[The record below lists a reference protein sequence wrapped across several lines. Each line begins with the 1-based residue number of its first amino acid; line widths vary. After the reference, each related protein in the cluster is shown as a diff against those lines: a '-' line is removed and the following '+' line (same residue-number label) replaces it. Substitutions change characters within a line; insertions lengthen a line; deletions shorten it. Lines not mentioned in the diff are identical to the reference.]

1 MTTEA
6 RPETLSVP
14 ERVATLE
21 ESHRHLAT
29 KEDMAELKSE
39 IKEDNAQL
47 RVETKEDLAELKA
60 EIKQDNAQLRVETKN
75 DLAEL
80 KSEIKEDNA
89 QLRLETKD
97 DNARSRD
104 ELKSEIA
111 ELKVLIERG
120 QVNSTRWTV
129 ATIIAVGALIVA
141 AVKFL

>member
-21 ESHRHLAT
+21 EAHRHLAN
-29 KEDMAELKSE
+29 KEDMAGLKAE

-47 RVETKEDLAELKA
+47 RVETKQDLAELKA
-60 EIKQDNAQLRVETKN
+60 EIKEDNAQLRVETK
-75 DLAEL
+75 DE
-80 KSEIKEDNA
+80 
-89 QLRLETKD
+89 
-97 DNARSRD
+97 NARLRD